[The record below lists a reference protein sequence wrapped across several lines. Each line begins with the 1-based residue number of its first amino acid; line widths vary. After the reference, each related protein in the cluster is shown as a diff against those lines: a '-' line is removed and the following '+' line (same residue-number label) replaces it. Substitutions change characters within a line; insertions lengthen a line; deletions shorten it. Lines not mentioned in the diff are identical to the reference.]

1 MTITLRSAARASIA
15 LVSATVLLAACASGA
30 ASDSGASDTPAT
42 DATAADPTVDSGE
55 TTEGAEG
62 ADPGIA
68 GSWVLADDA
77 AITLE
82 VTETGQVSGSGGC
95 NTYMT
100 TVTRDEATGDLAFG
114 PAASTRMA
122 CEQAVMD
129 AEHAY
134 LTRLETVTRGT
145 VDGGSLVLETTDGDD
160 LVFTSAG

>member
-1 MTITLRSAARASIA
+1 MTTALHRAARTSIA
-15 LVSATVLLAACASGA
+15 LVAAIVLLAACASGG
-30 ASDSGASDTPAT
+30 DSGTADATGDATESGATTDAPAT
-42 DATAADPTVDSGE
+42 ES
-55 TTEGAEG
+55 AEG

-68 GSWVLADDA
+68 GSWVLADDP

-100 TVTRDEATGDLAFG
+100 TVTRDEATGDLTFG

-145 VDGGSLVLETTDGDD
+145 VDGASLVLGTSDGDE